1 MVIDSSVIDLHY
13 IVGPYVFE
21 IEERCREVLERDC
34 QVEASASK
42 SEEQQ
47 QRAGQLSKQARARV
61 SFSGT
66 EAHLE
71 LYFMSVPEGSDD
83 YAELFISNGYTM
95 AKYIFSEEM
104 RDAINQSD
112 SQERLMEL
120 VGPQLKE
127 QISNM
132 LQSMVGGA

>member
-1 MVIDSSVIDLHY
+1 MDIDSSIIDLNY
-13 IVGPYVFE
+13 VVGPYILE
-21 IEERCREVLERDC
+21 IEEKCREILERDC
-34 QVEASASK
+34 QVEASASH
-42 SEEQQ
+42 SEDQQ
-47 QRAGQLSKQARARV
+47 QRAAQLSKQARARV
-61 SFSGT
+61 SFSGP
-66 EAHLE
+66 EARLE

-95 AKYIFSEEM
+95 AQYVFSEAM
-104 RDAINQSD
+104 QDAINQSD

-132 LQSMVGGA
+132 LQNMLGGA